1 MIEACRAT
9 SACGPKLAVD
19 QIGSLCDDQ
28 GGGDQGGG
36 DQGSVVTFEEGPAR
50 SVVIVRPIRR
60 SDHRAGV
67 NDEHASVISGSVAPE
82 TLGQHLV
89 SLSRAPVTRGCADP
103 GKRQVPP

>member
-1 MIEACRAT
+1 MIEAYRAT
-9 SACGPKLAVD
+9 SACGTKLAVD
-19 QIGSLCDDQ
+19 QIGSLCD
-28 GGGDQGGG
+28 DQGGG

-60 SDHRAGV
+60 SDQRAGV